1 MWPWVGGLGF
11 RVQGFTELGLGG
23 KRNCKHARGMIHGS
37 PNRQSVSEK
46 ATHSEGL
53 GL

>member
-1 MWPWVGGLGF
+1 MWPWLGC
-11 RVQGFTELGLGG
+11 RVQGFTELGLWGQKG
-23 KRNCKHARGMIHGS
+23 INCKHARGMIHGS